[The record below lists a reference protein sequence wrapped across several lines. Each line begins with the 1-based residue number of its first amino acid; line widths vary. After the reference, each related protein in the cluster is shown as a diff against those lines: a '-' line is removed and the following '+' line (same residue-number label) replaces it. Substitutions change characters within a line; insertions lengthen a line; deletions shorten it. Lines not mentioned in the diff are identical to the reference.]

1 MRMTTRQRLDG
12 LRSNVTRSLEYQGNV
27 VTLSAQDSA
36 LLIENAALRTQEKQA
51 FTSGRWTIRV

>member
-1 MRMTTRQRLDG
+1 MLPRLRKTFAAEAG
-12 LRSNVTRSLEYQGNV
+12 PFAGPVEYQGNV

>member
-1 MRMTTRQRLDG
+1 MTTRQRLDG
-12 LRSNVTRSLEYQGNV
+12 LRSNVTRALEYQGNV

>member
-1 MRMTTRQRLDG
+1 MTTRQRLDG
-12 LRSNVTRSLEYQGNV
+12 LRSNVTRALEYQGTV